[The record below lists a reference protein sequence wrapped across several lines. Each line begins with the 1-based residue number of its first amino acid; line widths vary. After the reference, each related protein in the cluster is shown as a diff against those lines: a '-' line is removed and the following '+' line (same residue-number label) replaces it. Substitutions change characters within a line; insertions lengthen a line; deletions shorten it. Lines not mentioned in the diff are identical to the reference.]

1 MVEERRKTFV
11 GFVFMCVLI
20 VGLLAYMV
28 LSSTGK
34 DGDMEECISASQE
47 IPAGFAQEMPDRKSE
62 SYQVKGNITTEEYF
76 DMLSCDDVDDD
87 GPVSD
92 DAMPEALAG
101 AGNSGA
107 VERLFGPEVPGAR
120 CPEADC
126 DVFPDRERPAAYLT
140 QDERLSYD
148 RKRVEMVMDVLSGS
162 ETASGG
168 CAAGESGAG
177 CVSEGMKGPGNGS
190 REMTFGRTD
199 DGIISSLDTPG
210 GHSGEGACPV
220 IDCISRCMF
229 VSNGKVRDQDRVR
242 IRLLDDYVADGVVIP
257 ANTHLTA
264 VCRIGERLEL
274 SVRSVQLNGVIVPL
288 SLEAYD
294 MDGMPGIYCPETVS
308 SRNADRASKDAIS
321 AAGSVIGGF
330 VGSLANTIVR
340 TGANLARNAA
350 GKTSVSVVSGYEFFL
365 VKMDKR

>member
-28 LSSTGK
+28 LSGTGK

-62 SYQVKGNITTEEYF
+62 SYQAKGNITTEEYF
-76 DMLSCDDVDDD
+76 DMLSCDDGDD

-92 DAMPEALAG
+92 DVVPEALAE

-107 VERLFGPEVPGAR
+107 AERLFGPGVPDTGL
-120 CPEADC
+120 PETGRDISS
-126 DVFPDRERPAAYLT
+126 DRSRPAAHFT
-140 QDERLSYD
+140 QDERLLYD
-148 RKRVEMVMDVLSGS
+148 RKRVEMVMDVLSGY
-162 ETASGG
+162 ETVSGG
-168 CAAGESGAG
+168 CAAAEDGSG
-177 CVSEGMKGPGNGS
+177 CVSEEMKGPGNGS

-199 DGIISSLDTPG
+199 NGIISSLDTPG
-210 GHSGEGACPV
+210 SCSGEGVFPV

-229 VSNGKVRDQDRVR
+229 VSNGKVHNQDRVR
-242 IRLLDDYVADGVVIP
+242 IRLLDDYVSDGVVIP

-308 SRNADRASKDAIS
+308 SRNADRASNDAIS

-350 GKTSVSVVSGYEFFL
+350 GKTSVSAVSGYEFFL
-365 VKMDKR
+365 VKTDKK